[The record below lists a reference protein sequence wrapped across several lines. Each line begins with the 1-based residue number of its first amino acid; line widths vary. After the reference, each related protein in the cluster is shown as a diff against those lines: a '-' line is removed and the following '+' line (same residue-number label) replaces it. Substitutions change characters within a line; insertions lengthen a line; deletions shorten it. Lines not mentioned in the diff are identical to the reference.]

1 MRPTEL
7 IRLLELEHPD
17 QEVVLHTSSNRI
29 MQILGINA
37 SKSAELGAIVLD
49 VDWSVTEGRVVETEE
64 DKLRRQRDRLTKEIN
79 KLTDAKK
86 RELARAVHKRGK
98 SQRSKAHQMIAEAL
112 GETSGRRTKE
122 ELNEKR
128 GRGRPRKYKTAE
140 ELAAEKEDE
149 G

>member
-37 SKSAELGAIVLD
+37 AKSAELGAIVLD

-64 DKLRRQRDRLTKEIN
+64 DKLRRQRDKLTKEIN
-79 KLTDAKK
+79 RLTEAKK
-86 RELARAVHKRGK
+86 RELARAVHKRSK

-122 ELNEKR
+122 ELTEKR
-128 GRGRPRKYKTAE
+128 GRGRPRKYKKPE
-140 ELAAEKEDE
+140 EMDE
-149 G
+149 